1 MALPTA
7 YLTTV
12 KNLDGILAAI
22 QNAKAPAKFTQQF
35 LRSLGFSSSS
45 DRLIINVLK
54 ALGFLSADG
63 VPTQRY
69 FEYLDQSQSARIMA
83 EAVTDAYGDLFEVDT
98 NAQRLSRTELKNKMR
113 TLSQGQLTD
122 AVLDKMSMTFTALVK
137 QGDFDARKRGAPVT
151 PPRRPDPGEQV
162 GDGPKGSQQEGDGGG
177 AGGNGSGDPEHRGED
192 DGAGPGRLVI
202 DGLIYNIQIQ
212 LPESRDPKV
221 YDALFHSLK
230 KHLGR

>member
-7 YLTTV
+7 YFTTV

-22 QNAKAPAKFTQQF
+22 QNAKAPPKFTQQF
-35 LRSLGFSSSS
+35 LRSLGFQSSS
-45 DRLIINVLK
+45 DRLAINVLK
-54 ALGFLSADG
+54 GLGFLSADG

-69 FEYLDQSQSARIMA
+69 FEYLDQTQGPRVMA
-83 EAVTDAYGDLFEVDT
+83 EAVTEAYADLFEVNKRAHGLPRKD
-98 NAQRLSRTELKNKMR
+98 LKNKMR

-122 AVLDKMSMTFTALVK
+122 AVLDKMAMTFTALAK
-137 QGDFDARKRGAPVT
+137 HSDFDAPGASDALPTEQAGPDET
-151 PPRRPDPGEQV
+151 PPRD
-162 GDGPKGSQQEGDGGG
+162 GDGGG
-177 AGGNGSGDPEHRGED
+177 D
-192 DGAGPGRLVI
+192 DGDQGTGSQDDEGSEGGQLVV

-221 YDALFHSLK
+221 YDALFQSLK

>member
-12 KNLDGILAAI
+12 KNLDGVLAAI

-35 LRSLGFSSSS
+35 LRGLGYSSSS
-45 DRLIINVLK
+45 DRLMINVLK

-83 EAVTDAYGDLFEVDT
+83 EAVTEAYGDLFEVDT
-98 NAQRLSRTELKNKMR
+98 NAQKLSRAELKNKMR

-122 AVLDKMSMTFTALVK
+122 AVLDKMAMTFTALVK
-137 QGDFDARKRGAPVT
+137 QGDFDSRRRGASGT
-151 PPRRPDPGEQV
+151 PTRPDPSEQV
-162 GDGPKGSQQEGDGGG
+162 GDGPKGSQEEGDGDG
-177 AGGNGSGDPEHRGED
+177 AGRSGGSISEHLGED
-192 DGAGPGRLVI
+192 EGAGPGRLVI
-202 DGLIYNIQIQ
+202 DGLVYNIQIQ